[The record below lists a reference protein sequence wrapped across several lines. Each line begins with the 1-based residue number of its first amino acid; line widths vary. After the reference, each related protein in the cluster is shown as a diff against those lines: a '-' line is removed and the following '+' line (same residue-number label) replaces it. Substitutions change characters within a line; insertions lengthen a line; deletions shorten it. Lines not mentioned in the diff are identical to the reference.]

1 MEKLK
6 LSKNK
11 IEKLIL
17 NLYNDNRL
25 IAAVCSCKFI
35 TYYYENSNIIE
46 LEFDISDFDKDE
58 LYSTVFKNI
67 KKKIKDNFVICER
80 AAIIVLDNFTKE
92 MIDKNYLELSIDS
105 EPPIN
110 EENCPNAELLF
121 PNSGFIT
128 YIACSQL
135 TDNFIK
141 LFSLDDIKK
150 AVALKRELQENYLN
164 SMNSQFS
171 FINERLKNLSDEEK
185 LFLKL

>member
-35 TYYYENSNIIE
+35 IYYYKNSNINE
-46 LEFDISDFDKDE
+46 LELDISDFDKDE

-67 KKKIKDNFVICER
+67 KKKIKDEFVMCER
-80 AAIIVLDNFTKE
+80 AAIMVLDNFTKE
-92 MIDKNYLELSIDS
+92 IIDKKYLKLFIDAEKIDEDNGPTVELD
-105 EPPIN
+105 
-110 EENCPNAELLF
+110 F

-128 YIACSQL
+128 YIDCTEL
-135 TDNFIK
+135 PDNFIK
-141 LFSLDDIKK
+141 LFSLDDVKK
-150 AVALKRELQENYLN
+150 ALALKRKLQEDYLN
-164 SMNSQFS
+164 SVNVQFS
-171 FINERLKNLSDEEK
+171 FITERLKNLSDEEK
-185 LFLKL
+185 AFIYD

>member
-11 IEKLIL
+11 IEKFIL

-25 IAAVCSCKFI
+25 IAVVCSSKFLI
-35 TYYYENSNIIE
+35 YYYENSNIIE
-46 LEFDISDFDKDE
+46 LEFDISTFDKDE

-67 KKKIKDNFVICER
+67 KKKIKDESVICER
-80 AAIIVLDNFTKE
+80 AAIIVLNKFTKE
-92 MIDKNYLELSIDS
+92 MIDKKYLELSIDD
-105 EPPIN
+105 
-110 EENCPNAELLF
+110 EEIDEDNDPTAELFF

-128 YIACSQL
+128 YIDCTEL

-150 AVALKRELQENYLN
+150 VVVLKREMLENCLN
-164 SMNSQFS
+164 SINSQFS
-171 FINERLKNLSDEEK
+171 FINERLKNLTDEEK
-185 LFLKL
+185 AFIYD